1 VPPADHTEPVTA
13 AYPRGPVRQ
22 FIFAHL
28 ASRQV
33 ARVIYGAII
42 GLALVVALEA
52 HSPGVGSVI
61 ATLLGT
67 AVAVG
72 LAELY
77 SEIIGAETRERRRVD
92 RPALR
97 EMGGEALAVV
107 IGAGFPAIFFV
118 LAAAGAFEVDTAFK
132 LSKWSG
138 VVLLCGYAFLGARLA
153 GFTALRSLVHAAAIG
168 LVGGALIA
176 LKALLH

>member
-1 VPPADHTEPVTA
+1 MRLRRGLEDHL
-13 AYPRGPVRQ
+13 G
-22 FIFAHL
+22 
-28 ASRQV
+28 SRDV
-33 ARVIYGAII
+33 ARVIYGAVV
-42 GLALVVALEA
+42 GLALVLALEK
-52 HSPGVGSVI
+52 HPPGPAETAGL
-61 ATLLGT
+61 LLGT

-77 SEIIGAETRERRRVD
+77 SEIIGTEARERRRLD
-92 RPALR
+92 RTVLR
-97 EMGGEALAVV
+97 QMAGEALAVV
-107 IGAGFPAIFFV
+107 VGAGFPAIFFV
-118 LAAAGAFEVDTAFK
+118 LAAGGAFEVDTAFK

-153 GFTALRSLVHAAAIG
+153 GLSAVRSVVHAGAIG

>member
-1 VPPADHTEPVTA
+1 VRA
-13 AYPRGPVRQ
+13 A
-22 FIFAHL
+22 IEAHL
-28 ASRQV
+28 GTRQV
-33 ARVIYGAII
+33 ARVIYGSII
-42 GLALVVALEA
+42 GMALIVVLQDHPPPPASVAALL
-52 HSPGVGSVI
+52 V
-61 ATLLGT
+61 GT

-77 SEIIGAETRERRRVD
+77 SEIIGTEARERRRLD

-97 EMGGEALAVV
+97 GMAGEALAVV
-107 IGAGFPAIFFV
+107 WGAGFPAIFFV
-118 LAAAGAFEVDTAFK
+118 LAAAGAFDIDTAFK

-153 GFTALRSLVHAAAIG
+153 GFTAVRSLVHAAAVG
-168 LVGGALIA
+168 LVGGALVA